1 MFSDSKYVKPLEKQ
15 EKSKLGLTPET
26 EGVICAILSGILFG
40 TMPLMAKSAYA
51 LGSNA
56 YTVAFG
62 RFFTGALVSG
72 LVLLMRYG
80 TIFKIAAKQL
90 AKVAVLSIF
99 FSAMPCMLYGS
110 YRYIDS
116 GLATTLHFTYPII
129 VMLISVFVF
138 RAKFSRTGMI
148 CLFMC
153 VAGIL
158 CLCNSEGN
166 MDSRGIFLAAG
177 SGVVYAV
184 YISGIDRSGLKELPV
199 MVIIFWLS
207 LFSAAEILLF
217 SFPQHQLLFALP
229 WQVWISYT
237 GLGLVAMVIAAS
249 LFQIGIMKCGG
260 VKSSMLSTVEPVTGV
275 LIGALIFQE
284 KITVKSAKGIILILL
299 SVLFLTLSDN
309 KNLLKKK

>member
-1 MFSDSKYVKPLEKQ
+1 MSSDLKYGKPQEKQ
-15 EKSKLGLTPET
+15 GKSKIGLSPEA
-26 EGVICAILSGILFG
+26 EGVICALISGILFG
-40 TMPLMAKSAYA
+40 TMPLMAKTAYT

-62 RFFTGALVSG
+62 RFFTGAVASG
-72 LVLLMRYG
+72 VVILIRYG
-80 TIFKIAAKQL
+80 TVYKITARQL
-90 AKVAVLSIF
+90 AKIAVLSVF
-99 FSAMPCMLYGS
+99 FAAMPCMLYGS

-138 RAKFSRTGMI
+138 RMKFSRTGML
-148 CLFMC
+148 CLLMC
-153 VAGIL
+153 AAGIM

-166 MDSRGIFLAAG
+166 MDSRGLLLAAG

-217 SFPQHQLLFALP
+217 SFPQNQLLLALP

-237 GLGLVAMVIAAS
+237 SLGLIAMVIAAS

-275 LIGALIFQE
+275 LIGALVFQE
-284 KITVKSAKGIILILL
+284 TITVKSAIGIVLILL
-299 SVLFLTLSDN
+299 SVLFLTLADN
-309 KNLLKKK
+309 KKH

>member
-1 MFSDSKYVKPLEKQ
+1 MSSDLKYGKPQEKQ
-15 EKSKLGLTPET
+15 GKSKIGLSPEA
-26 EGVICAILSGILFG
+26 EGVICALISGILFG
-40 TMPLMAKSAYA
+40 TMPLMAKTAYT

-62 RFFTGALVSG
+62 RFFTGAVASG
-72 LVLLMRYG
+72 VVILIRYG
-80 TIFKIAAKQL
+80 TVYKLTARQL
-90 AKVAVLSIF
+90 AKIAVLSVF
-99 FSAMPCMLYGS
+99 FAAMPCMLYGS

-138 RAKFSRTGMI
+138 KTKFSRNSMI
-148 CLFMC
+148 CLLMC
-153 VAGIL
+153 AAGIL

-166 MDSRGIFLAAG
+166 MDGRGMFLAAG

-207 LFSAAEILLF
+207 LFSAFEILLF
-217 SFPQHQLLFALP
+217 SFPQHQLLLALP
-229 WQVWISYT
+229 WQVWVSYT

-275 LIGALIFQE
+275 VIGALIFQE
-284 KITVKSAKGIILILL
+284 KIAVKSTIGIILILL
-299 SVLFLTLSDN
+299 SVLFLTLADS
-309 KNLLKKK
+309 K